1 MFNKSEAE
9 EKAYLKK
16 IIEKLHDAYEGVNEN
31 VNKTAKELQEQKNY
45 LYENKTGM
53 DAAEK
58 ASVKQSLN
66 MQAISGE
73 AAVAYKKDYS
83 N

>member
-1 MFNKSEAE
+1 
-9 EKAYLKK
+9 
-16 IIEKLHDAYEGVNEN
+16 VNR
-31 VNKTAKELQEQKNY
+31 TSKELKEQKNY

-58 ASVKQSLN
+58 ASVKQAVN

-73 AAVAYKKDYS
+73 AAMAYKVCLRHGY
-83 N
+83 